1 MADTQKRLILG
12 NGEQYIERIAKQK
25 TGRSKEPP
33 RSYGEARDRIKSG
46 VGTAL
51 KSLDAL
57 PPEKKIKDE
66 AVFCMRLHP
75 DVTAKSYDPATIFN
89 EVPELRSVGSRTYHT
104 PITEV
109 AETESI
115 TKMLDEDV
123 SDVDAR
129 LVFVQSTPRGFN
141 RFLQQLDRAES
152 TLPAKFREEIRRVER
167 FDALAIDEQLAGF
180 SEKWK
185 EGRVE
190 LVLHP
195 SRNTQDGQL
204 EFLFELFEW
213 AHIDAERSKV
223 RPYAGGPTFVSC
235 FLNRTSLNQL
245 AGANPLRSAHPLHFE
260 GLSSLRN
267 APKSNA
273 PKPPSTTTRST
284 IKVGMFDGGI
294 DASVP
299 LLSGHAEQD
308 DANSIKTPEN
318 ADCVAHGT
326 AVAGAILHGPLNP
339 FKAKDRLPAPPVY
352 LVSFRV
358 FPTLG
363 DHEGD
368 PGGADLFECI
378 DIIEQTVPARSDI
391 KVFNVS
397 FGPRGPIEDDTLS
410 RFTYVLDT
418 LAATHKVTFCVAVG
432 NDGEVADEERI
443 QSPSD
448 MVHGLG
454 VGAFTL
460 DRAVPVHAPY
470 SCRGPGREC
479 GKVKPDIAAFGGCE
493 NTPIHLVSTASG
505 QKALWWGTSFAAP
518 LASRMNAQAIDSFER
533 SSALLGRALLVHTA
547 EYPGKKTDAKKSDA
561 LLGHG
566 CLSETIDD
574 VLMCDDH
581 NVTVVFQGAMLPSQM
596 VKLPIPWPL
605 ISIPGKIR
613 IHWTVAA
620 LAPVDP
626 MHPGDYT
633 SCCLE
638 ETFYPNAQKYK
649 FRPPKG
655 VTGKEKVLHLIDDAA
670 EIADL
675 LSKDYKQAGWPETDS
690 GNVYMDEKERRLDCK
705 WESIVRRTKSKYAKG
720 VESPLMTLHAIGRN
734 GAHERFDYVVIVTLE
749 APKFEG
755 DLYTEIRQQFPAL
768 APIRLRTEAETRIQ
782 I

>member
-1 MADTQKRLILG
+1 MISRPG
-12 NGEQYIERIAKQK
+12 WV
-25 TGRSKEPP
+25 
-33 RSYGEARDRIKSG
+33 SG
-46 VGTAL
+46 
-51 KSLDAL
+51 
-57 PPEKKIKDE
+57 
-66 AVFCMRLHP
+66 
-75 DVTAKSYDPATIFN
+75 
-89 EVPELRSVGSRTYHT
+89 
-104 PITEV
+104 
-109 AETESI
+109 
-115 TKMLDEDV
+115 
-123 SDVDAR
+123 
-129 LVFVQSTPRGFN
+129 Q
-141 RFLQQLDRAES
+141 
-152 TLPAKFREEIRRVER
+152 
-167 FDALAIDEQLAGF
+167 
-180 SEKWK
+180 
-185 EGRVE
+185 
-190 LVLHP
+190 
-195 SRNTQDGQL
+195 
-204 EFLFELFEW
+204 
-213 AHIDAERSKV
+213 
-223 RPYAGGPTFVSC
+223 
-235 FLNRTSLNQL
+235 
-245 AGANPLRSAHPLHFE
+245 
-260 GLSSLRN
+260 
-267 APKSNA
+267 
-273 PKPPSTTTRST
+273 PPS
-284 IKVGMFDGGI
+284 G
-294 DASVP
+294 P

-308 DANSIKTPEN
+308 DGNSIKTPEN

-358 FPTLG
+358 FPTRG
-363 DHEGD
+363 DHKGD
-368 PGGADLFECI
+368 PGGADLYECI
-378 DIIEQTVPARSDI
+378 DIIEQTVPARNDI
-391 KVFNVS
+391 KVFNIS

-410 RFTYVLDT
+410 RFTYALDT
-418 LAATHKVTFCVAVG
+418 LAETHKVTFCVAVG
-432 NDGEVADEERI
+432 NDGEVPDEERI

-448 MVHGLG
+448 LVHGLG

-460 DRAVPVHAPY
+460 NKSLPVHAPY

-505 QKALWWGTSFAAP
+505 KKTLWWGTSFAAP
-518 LASRMNAQAIDSFER
+518 LASRMNAQAIESFER

-581 NVTVVFQGAMLPSQM
+581 NVTVVFQGAMLPKQM
-596 VKLPIPWPL
+596 VKLPIPWPS
-605 ISIPGKIR
+605 ISMLGKIR
-613 IHWTVAA
+613 IHWTIAA

-649 FRPPKG
+649 FGPPKG
-655 VTGKEKVLHLIDDAA
+655 VTGKKKVLHLIDDAA

-675 LSKDYKQAGWPETDS
+675 LSKDWKQAGWPETDS

-705 WESIVRRTKSKYAKG
+705 WESIVRRSKSKYAKG

-734 GAHERFDYVVIVTLE
+734 GARERFDYVVIVTLE
-749 APKFEG
+749 APKFKG

-768 APIRLRTEAETRIQ
+768 VPIRLRTEAETRIQ

>member
-51 KSLDAL
+51 KSLEAL
-57 PPEKKIKDE
+57 PPEKKIEDE

-115 TKMLDEDV
+115 TKMLDEKV

-129 LVFVQSTPRGFN
+129 LVFVQSTPKGFS

-152 TLPAKFREEIRRVER
+152 TLPAKFRDEIRRVER
-167 FDALAIDEQLAGF
+167 FDALAADEQLAGF

-213 AHIDAERSKV
+213 ANIDAERSKV

-260 GLSSLRN
+260 GLSSLRH

-294 DASVP
+294 DPRVP

-308 DANSIKTPEN
+308 EANSIKTPED

-352 LVSFRV
+352 LVSVRV

-391 KVFNVS
+391 KVFNIS

-448 MVHGLG
+448 IC
-454 VGAFTL
+454 F
-460 DRAVPVHAPY
+460 
-470 SCRGPGREC
+470 
-479 GKVKPDIAAFGGCE
+479 
-493 NTPIHLVSTASG
+493 
-505 QKALWWGTSFAAP
+505 
-518 LASRMNAQAIDSFER
+518 
-533 SSALLGRALLVHTA
+533 
-547 EYPGKKTDAKKSDA
+547 
-561 LLGHG
+561 
-566 CLSETIDD
+566 
-574 VLMCDDH
+574 
-581 NVTVVFQGAMLPSQM
+581 
-596 VKLPIPWPL
+596 
-605 ISIPGKIR
+605 
-613 IHWTVAA
+613 
-620 LAPVDP
+620 
-626 MHPGDYT
+626 
-633 SCCLE
+633 
-638 ETFYPNAQKYK
+638 
-649 FRPPKG
+649 
-655 VTGKEKVLHLIDDAA
+655 
-670 EIADL
+670 
-675 LSKDYKQAGWPETDS
+675 
-690 GNVYMDEKERRLDCK
+690 
-705 WESIVRRTKSKYAKG
+705 
-720 VESPLMTLHAIGRN
+720 
-734 GAHERFDYVVIVTLE
+734 
-749 APKFEG
+749 
-755 DLYTEIRQQFPAL
+755 
-768 APIRLRTEAETRIQ
+768 
-782 I
+782 